1 MRLGLSIPLYNEE
14 ALVTQVVTALQATL
28 DDARIEY
35 TLVLVDNGST
45 DRTGTIVDELAHG
58 DRIEAIHLSQNA
70 GYGGGILAGIH
81 HLRKC
86 GMPDVVGWYWGDGQ
100 VSADTVPPLFRAIS
114 EGFDL
119 AKAQRTKRQEGF
131 RRRMIA
137 TIYAAIMRA
146 MGVRTPDVNGCPK
159 LLSVATLENL
169 QLSSTDWFLDAEAV
183 LGAER
188 GGLKIYSHPA
198 TMLRREG
205 GVSKVS
211 VRTLFEFLRNILQW
225 KLGLRHSAQ
234 SANHGP

>member
-14 ALVTQVVTALQATL
+14 ALVTQVVRALQSALEDAT
-28 DDARIEY
+28 IEY

-45 DRTGTIVDELAHG
+45 DRTGTIIDALAHG
-58 DRIEAIHLSQNA
+58 DTIEAIHLPQNA

-81 HLRKC
+81 HLRTR
-86 GMPDVVGWYWGDGQ
+86 GMTDVVGWYWGDGQ
-100 VSADTVPPLFRAIS
+100 VSADIVPRLFRAIS
-114 EGFDL
+114 EGADL

-137 TIYAAIMRA
+137 KIYAAIMRA

-159 LLSVATLENL
+159 LLSAATVEALE
-169 QLSSTDWFLDAEAV
+169 LSSTDWFLDAEAV

-188 GGLKIYSHPA
+188 RGLKIYSHPA
-198 TMLRREG
+198 TMQRREG
-205 GVSKVS
+205 GVSKVG
-211 VRTLFEFLRNILQW
+211 VRTLVEFLRNILQW